1 MDSRWEHSI
10 EASPTVGVLDSDRMV
25 VHVPE
30 AHKLV
35 YKSVALARASPSLEV
50 HILVVWVQVSLSLE
64 VYKPVVLAQVSPFS
78 EAPLSLEVYK
88 LVALAQ
94 ASPSLEVHTLV
105 VWVQAS
111 LSLEVP
117 KVGVVRVTTP
127 SSNTSKCVV
136 DIIESWLS
144 MVP

>member
-35 YKSVALARASPSLEV
+35 SLSLEVYKSVALARASPSLEV
-50 HILVVWVQVSLSLE
+50 HILVVWVQ
-64 VYKPVVLAQVSPFS
+64 
-78 EAPLSLEVYK
+78 VYK